1 MAITT
6 KTVAVIV
13 VLLLVTGFTAGWF
26 LKTPAPEVAPQPE
39 VVFGALLSL
48 TGSASIIGESSEA
61 ALELAVEDVNE
72 YLSCIGSETSIK
84 LIVEDTGTDPA
95 VALEKLKS
103 FKEKGVRVVIGPQT
117 SAEVEAVKAYADK
130 NGILLVSQSSTA
142 PSLAIPGDNI
152 FRFVPDDT
160 HQAEAIAR
168 LMWEDR
174 VRAVIPLWR
183 GDVWG
188 DDLSEATKGSFEELG
203 GTVIDGVRYSPT
215 TEDFSVELESL
226 SSKVSQAIAQYGDVN
241 SVGVHLMVFE
251 EVVPIFIQAQNDTV
265 LSSVKWYGS
274 DGTAMDKELV
284 NNARAA
290 QFAVRT
296 GFPNSL
302 YGEEEETE
310 KDERV
315 KRQIQE
321 KIGRTPDAYAVA
333 AYDALWVVTQAYIA
347 TGGTNDPNALKKALT
362 QTAESYFGATGWI
375 SLNEAGDREFFDY
388 DFWAVREDNGAFL
401 WERVARYQ
409 VDPGESGKL
418 IYERKSSLVPALRV
432 LVVHSYHEGWEWDQY
447 IQKGIVEGLSRNGYI
462 LDRDYEME
470 EFYMDTKVTY
480 TTPEQIEQRAE
491 IALDLIAEFEP
502 NIVFVNDD
510 NALKYVAV
518 GYTLK
523 HPDKK
528 LPFVF
533 SGVNVDPTIY
543 DPIKSLEMP
552 GAPITGALERF
563 SYYEC
568 FSLGKRIF
576 SNASK
581 IALLADSSPSSTF
594 VVEAFKERYLEKI
607 VDSPLQ
613 VIGPIQVETFNEW
626 KAKVAEYQTKADFIG
641 ILTYHQLRA
650 ENGEVVSAPEVVNW
664 TIHNSKLPEL
674 GVLTFHAEDGFL
686 AAAGVSGYKTG
697 IYVGVIGGEI
707 LGGSNPA
714 TIPIIDPKVVDIA
727 FNLERAEM
735 LGVKIPAT
743 ELAEAT
749 EVFHSI

>member
-1 MAITT
+1 MAITA
-6 KTVAVIV
+6 KTVAVIA

-26 LKTPAPEVAPQPE
+26 LRTPAPEVAPQPE
-39 VVFGALLSL
+39 VVLGALLPL
-48 TGSASIIGESSEA
+48 TGALSSSGESTQA
-61 ALELAVEDVNE
+61 ALELAVEDINE
-72 YLSCIGSETSIK
+72 YLSSIGSKTSVR
-84 LIVEDTGTDPA
+84 LIIEDTETDPA
-95 VALEKLKS
+95 VALEKLQNLAG
-103 FKEKGVRVVIGPQT
+103 KGVKIVIGPDSST
-117 SAEVEAVKAYADK
+117 EVEAVKTYA
-130 NGILLVSQSSTA
+130 NENNILLVSQSSTA

-160 HQAEAIAR
+160 HQAEAIAL
-168 LMWEDR
+168 LMWEDG

-188 DDLSEATKGSFEELG
+188 ADLSEATEGSFEELG
-203 GTVIDGVRYSPT
+203 GTVIDGIMYSST
-215 TEDFSVELESL
+215 SEDFSAELESL

-241 SVGVHLMVFE
+241 SVGVHLMAFE

-274 DGTAMDKELV
+274 DGTAMSNVLIS
-284 NNARAA
+284 NAHAA
-290 QFAVRT
+290 QFAVRL
-296 GFPNSL
+296 GFPNPI
-302 YGEEEETE
+302 YGE
-310 KDERV
+310 KCGVV
-315 KRQIQE
+315 KEQIQE
-321 KIGRTPDAYAVA
+321 KIGRYPEADALA
-333 AYDALWVVTQAYIA
+333 AYDALWVAAKTYLAA
-347 TGGTNDPNALKKALT
+347 GGTTDTEALKKALR
-362 QTAESYFGATGWI
+362 QEAEQYTGATGWTV
-375 SLNEAGDREFFDY
+375 LNEAGDRKVGNY
-388 DFWAVREDNGAFL
+388 DFWAVQEEDGFFQ
-401 WERVARYQ
+401 WGCVARYQ
-409 VDPGESGKL
+409 VDPSSPGRL

-491 IALDLIAEFEP
+491 IALDIIAEFEP
-502 NIVFVNDD
+502 DIVFVNDD

-518 GYTLK
+518 EYTLK

-552 GAPITGALERF
+552 GGPITGALERF

-576 SNASK
+576 PNASK
-581 IALLADSSPSSTF
+581 IVLLADSSPSSTF

-613 VIGPIQVETFNEW
+613 VIGPIQVETFKEW

-664 TIHNSKLPEL
+664 AIHNSKLPEL

-707 LGGSNPA
+707 LEGSNPA
-714 TIPIIDPKVVDIA
+714 TIPIVDPKVVDIA

-735 LGVKIPAT
+735 LGIEIPAT
-743 ELAEAT
+743 ELVEAT
-749 EVFHSI
+749 EVFHSS